1 MPKMIPKIII
11 FAAIALNTL
20 NAEPVINKP
29 KARQARA
36 RFVPK
41 PDGLEAKLWKARAR
55 PESETQYPSLA
66 RARNI

>member
-11 FAAIALNTL
+11 FAAIALNAL

-29 KARQARA
+29 KARQAGA

-41 PDGLEAKLWKARAR
+41 PAGFLEAQKCQ
-55 PESETQYPSLA
+55 SPSD
-66 RARNI
+66 